1 MTQLTQQSASTPGSP
16 ERADLARSGAE
27 TPGTSGPSHSDQPQQ
42 SAPKSGRL
50 ALLVLVIL
58 LVAGGFTLVRRF
70 TERKALANET
80 EKLAIPTVGVTRPS
94 TEPGS
99 DQLVLP
105 AQLQPYVESAIYA
118 RTNGYLLRWTKDIG
132 SHVSKG
138 ELLAEIDTPEIDQEL
153 SQAKAARQQAEAQL
167 QLAKSTAERWT
178 NLRKTDSVS
187 QQEADQQV
195 SAYSQAQ
202 ANFAAADANVRRLQ
216 QLESFKH
223 VYSPISGVITRRNTD
238 VGALINAGSTGQAR
252 GELFDVAQ
260 FDPLR
265 VFVSVPQMNAP
276 SIRTGLPAYIEL
288 REYPGQKFNGKVVRT
303 ADAIDPGTRTLLTEI
318 DVPNH
323 DGHLLPGSY
332 AEVHF
337 AVPIQITRMSVPVN
351 AILFRP
357 EGPRVAVV
365 GPDHKVHLK
374 TINIGRDFGTKVE
387 ILGGLE
393 ANDQIVLNPADSLED
408 GQEVNVKSGGGAQS

>member
-1 MTQLTQQSASTPGSP
+1 MTQQPVSP
-16 ERADLARSGAE
+16 PATAGA
-27 TPGTSGPSHSDQPQQ
+27 PKSNQP
-42 SAPKSGRL
+42 APKSGRL
-50 ALLVLVIL
+50 ALLIVAIL
-58 LVAGGFTLVRRF
+58 LLAGGFVIARRF
-70 TERKALANET
+70 TERNALAKET
-80 EKLAIPTVGVTRPS
+80 EKLAIPTVGVTKPA
-94 TEPGS
+94 TEPAS

-105 AQLQPYVESAIYA
+105 AQLQAYVESAIFA
-118 RTNGYLLRWTKDIG
+118 RTNGYLLRWNKDIG

-153 SQAKAARQQAEAQL
+153 LQAKATRQQTEAQL

-195 SAYSQAQ
+195 SAYAQAQ

-238 VGALINAGSTGQAR
+238 VGALITAGSTGSR
-252 GELFDVAQ
+252 ELFDVAQ
-260 FDPLR
+260 VDPLR

-276 SIRTGLPAYIEL
+276 SIRAGLLAAIEL
-288 REYPGQKFNGKVVRT
+288 REYPGQKFSGKVVRT
-303 ADAIDPGTRTLLTEI
+303 ADAIDPATRTLLTEI
-318 DVPNH
+318 DVPNPN
-323 DGHLLPGSY
+323 GRLLPGSY
-332 AEVHF
+332 AEVSF
-337 AVPIQITRMSVPVN
+337 AVPIQITRMSIPVN

-365 GPDHKVHLK
+365 GGDHKVHLK
-374 TINIGRDFGTKVE
+374 PITIGRDFGTKIE

-393 ANDQIVLNPADSLED
+393 ADDQIVLNPADSLQD